1 MDSRL
6 TSPGFKIKLILLDIF
21 PSLEELSN
29 NEEELIIIFQGL
41 RTFYNL
47 SEIITNKTEIII
59 PNCQIKNSI
68 IISINKSDNIFA
80 TGVFNIKQGEQWLK
94 FVYENKTKKLS
105 SNLALSLIDCI
116 KIKIFCEFLTEAG
129 NYNSNITVNT
139 LSNSINNTINNFI
152 SSTNNINNTI
162 TSNNIIANSN
172 STININNLYNYKK
185 THISINQ
192 LSVKGSKK
200 NFNATNN
207 NNNSNIHTTKKI
219 FSRASPQRQI
229 NNDFFSKR
237 SPKTKKC
244 QDYIDLNY
252 TPLEEN
258 YLYKKNNINRPSNI
272 NTTINKKNIKRIE
285 ISNINSSLNR
295 SNNKTRNSKTKIKP
309 TISNNSLL
317 TSFNELSSLRSANK
331 TNNNVCGLKKL
342 NTSLGNLN
350 TINPR
355 KKKSTT
361 NFEVPNDF
369 PEIEVKEVH
378 NYYKNSGSPNHVG
391 IISRIYNES
400 YKNIYNK
407 SNVKDNNIDNLLVPL
422 NNISGAKD
430 KIISINNNKNTQKS
444 INVNSNYTTEN
455 ITNVKKK
462 IGPKLSKGKN
472 SKNNFNNNIN
482 NNNLNIENKDP
493 NINTKINQKNK
504 LQNNKE
510 NKNINLK
517 QAKINTLS
525 NNSIPATN
533 KKMDCIDGSLH
544 FIENIDNNRTLFK
557 LNNENNN
564 KLNENKDELN
574 KNIQKKINLKI
585 ESQNAISERYLNV
598 ENEKKNDEIN
608 DFSQLEKELNT
619 SKKEINTEEEIDED
633 LIENDNFTHLK
644 EDFVL
649 LYNEEYVNNIQD
661 DLLKLE
667 IELFIEKMCELIM
680 VYHNQMG
687 EKKLENEL
695 LENSVKQSI
704 SNIREIKKLNT
715 NLDKLKFDYEN
726 NTKKNK
732 MSIQTL
738 EYSNIDINLNELKI
752 LQSVFQNKYEEKIM
766 LKSIMMHL
774 LQNEEINN
782 FLIDNENFMKWIS
795 LNEKKSK
802 VKNNVILTK
811 TQSKVTSNN
820 SNNNSNIMRNNL
832 NDSCSFQRKE
842 NSAYMK
848 KTLPISPIYPMKIK
862 HVPLTEMPPE
872 KIIKDLK

>member
-1 MDSRL
+1 
-6 TSPGFKIKLILLDIF
+6 
-21 PSLEELSN
+21 
-29 NEEELIIIFQGL
+29 
-41 RTFYNL
+41 
-47 SEIITNKTEIII
+47 
-59 PNCQIKNSI
+59 
-68 IISINKSDNIFA
+68 
-80 TGVFNIKQGEQWLK
+80 
-94 FVYENKTKKLS
+94 
-105 SNLALSLIDCI
+105 
-116 KIKIFCEFLTEAG
+116 
-129 NYNSNITVNT
+129 
-139 LSNSINNTINNFI
+139 
-152 SSTNNINNTI
+152 
-162 TSNNIIANSN
+162 
-172 STININNLYNYKK
+172 
-185 THISINQ
+185 
-192 LSVKGSKK
+192 
-200 NFNATNN
+200 
-207 NNNSNIHTTKKI
+207 
-219 FSRASPQRQI
+219 
-229 NNDFFSKR
+229 
-237 SPKTKKC
+237 
-244 QDYIDLNY
+244 
-252 TPLEEN
+252 
-258 YLYKKNNINRPSNI
+258 
-272 NTTINKKNIKRIE
+272 
-285 ISNINSSLNR
+285 
-295 SNNKTRNSKTKIKP
+295 
-309 TISNNSLL
+309 
-317 TSFNELSSLRSANK
+317 
-331 TNNNVCGLKKL
+331 
-342 NTSLGNLN
+342 
-350 TINPR
+350 
-355 KKKSTT
+355 
-361 NFEVPNDF
+361 
-369 PEIEVKEVH
+369 
-378 NYYKNSGSPNHVG
+378 
-391 IISRIYNES
+391 
-400 YKNIYNK
+400 
-407 SNVKDNNIDNLLVPL
+407 
-422 NNISGAKD
+422 
-430 KIISINNNKNTQKS
+430 
-444 INVNSNYTTEN
+444 
-455 ITNVKKK
+455 
-462 IGPKLSKGKN
+462 
-472 SKNNFNNNIN
+472 
-482 NNNLNIENKDP
+482 
-493 NINTKINQKNK
+493 
-504 LQNNKE
+504 
-510 NKNINLK
+510 
-517 QAKINTLS
+517 
-525 NNSIPATN
+525 
-533 KKMDCIDGSLH
+533 MDCIDGSLH

-557 LNNENNN
+557 LNNENSN

-732 MSIQTL
+732 MSIKTL